1 MDLNSTLAS
10 VGTLSAIVVA
20 TCSLIAMFLPAP
32 AEDGNKAYKA
42 IYAAINAAACNA
54 GHASNATK
62 P

>member
-1 MDLNSTLAS
+1 MDLNQTLAS
-10 VGTLSAIVVA
+10 VGTFSAIVVA

-32 AEDGNKAYKA
+32 QKDGNKLYAA

-54 GHASNATK
+54 GHATNATK